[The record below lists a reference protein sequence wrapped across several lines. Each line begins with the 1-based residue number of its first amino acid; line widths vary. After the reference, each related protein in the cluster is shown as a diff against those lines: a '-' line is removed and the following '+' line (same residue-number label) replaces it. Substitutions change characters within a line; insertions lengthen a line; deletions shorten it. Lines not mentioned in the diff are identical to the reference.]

1 MRHLVH
7 LAIAALVVGLA
18 HAAAPAPAEGTSNY
32 YVHLIPDLMEAQMR
46 YLLCVPDGEAGD
58 VLLHHLVTE
67 TARTHAPAS
76 CDAWPAI
83 ATDLAR
89 RAAAAAAVDGSKTKL
104 GGCAGVKCTDKTG
117 GRSHTLTLD
126 MPLYVRL
133 LEFAH
138 EQAPACKD
146 PSQAI
151 TAAASALLRDCS
163 SGGEACAIDKYY
175 ALRPGAKEGCSVP
188 PELAALA
195 KGE

>member
-1 MRHLVH
+1 MPLLLGAAFHQAALREVQLHGRHLQQQLSVH
-7 LAIAALVVGLA
+7 PQMGFAPLHTA
-18 HAAAPAPAEGTSNY
+18 H
-32 YVHLIPDLMEAQMR
+32 
-46 YLLCVPDGEAGD
+46 
-58 VLLHHLVTE
+58 HHPQHWHPIW
-67 TARTHAPAS
+67 RSS
-76 CDAWPAI
+76 C
-83 ATDLAR
+83 
-89 RAAAAAAVDGSKTKL
+89 
-104 GGCAGVKCTDKTG
+104 
-117 GRSHTLTLD
+117 
-126 MPLYVRL
+126 RL